1 MATVARRARAA
12 TWWSCEEGV
21 VEGWV
26 IEVKEVED
34 VAGTTDRMVGVGVA
48 KIRAWR
54 HEGNRQ

>member
-34 VAGTTDRMVGVGVA
+34 VAGATDRMVGVGGGKDPCMA
-48 KIRAWR
+48 A
-54 HEGNRQ
+54 